1 VSSPRQAKVLI
12 TGARGQVGQE
22 LQATAPAQWKVVA
35 CGSEELDVTRAD
47 AVRELLDR
55 ERPALVIQA
64 AAYTDVDAAERQV
77 EQAEAVNTAGA
88 SHVAAEAARIGARL
102 IYISTDF
109 IFDGGQGHP
118 YAPDDPAT
126 PLGVYGRTKLAGERE
141 VTRLTRGVALIVRTA
156 WVYSAYGRNFVRTML
171 RLMSEQDSVKVVCD
185 QVGTPTWGRTLAE
198 ALWTGADRPRLHGIV
213 HWTDAGVASWYD
225 FALAIQE
232 EALALGLLRKAVPIC
247 PIRTDEFPTAARR
260 PSYSVLDKTSG
271 WAALGG
277 PARHWRANLRTML
290 QGLARA

>member
-1 VSSPRQAKVLI
+1 MNSPRDAKVLI
-12 TGARGQVGQE
+12 TGAGGQVGQE
-22 LQATAPAQWKVVA
+22 LQATAPAQWTVVA

-47 AVRELLDR
+47 AVRELLER
-55 ERPALVIQA
+55 ERPAVIIQA
-64 AAYTDVDAAERQV
+64 AAYTDVDTAEREV
-77 EQAEAVNTAGA
+77 ERAEAVNTSGA
-88 SHVAAEAARIGARL
+88 SYVAAEAARLGARM

-109 IFDGGQGHP
+109 IFDGKQGHP

-141 VTRLTRGVALIVRTA
+141 VTRLTRGAALIVRTA
-156 WVYSAYGRNFVRTML
+156 WVYSVHGRNFVRTML

-198 ALWTGADRPRLHGIV
+198 ALWVAAGRPDLQGVV
-213 HWTDAGVASWYD
+213 HWTDAGVSSWYD
-225 FALAIQE
+225 FAVAIQE
-232 EALALGLLRKAVPIC
+232 EALALALLRKAVPVH
-247 PIRTDEFPTAARR
+247 PIRTEEFPAAARR

-277 PARHWRANLRTML
+277 PAPHWRANLRTML
-290 QGLARA
+290 QGLSRA